1 MARPRKPSKILE
13 RSGAFRHNPQRRRRD
28 ARGVG
33 TLPPEAPMHLELTRH
48 EALAWKE
55 LAAVIPPGVV
65 TNSECFLV
73 EMAAR
78 TIGRVRKTGECSPA
92 LLGQLRL
99 YLGSL
104 GLTPSDRARLATP
117 EEESDD
123 DGFGEF
129 SRPSEPRPS
138 GAKLLLG
145 SLGLTPSDRARP
157 SEHRPVGAKRKR
169 KAKALKFP
177 DPESR

>member
-1 MARPRKPSKILE
+1 
-13 RSGAFRHNPQRRRRD
+13 
-28 ARGVG
+28 
-33 TLPPEAPMHLELTRH
+33 MHLELARQ

-55 LAAVIPPGVV
+55 IAAVIPPGVA
-65 TNSECFLV
+65 TDSERFTV
-73 EMAAR
+73 ELAAR
-78 TIGRVRKTGECSPA
+78 LLGRLRKTGDYAPA
-92 LLGQLRL
+92 AIGQLRL
-99 YLGSL
+99 LLGSL

-117 EEESDD
+117 EEESGD
-123 DGFGEF
+123 DGFEEF

-169 KAKALKFP
+169 RAKALKFP

>member
-55 LAAVIPPGVV
+55 LVAVIPPGVV
-65 TNSECFLV
+65 TDSERFVV

-78 TIGRVRKTGECSPA
+78 IVGRVRKTGEYSPA

-104 GLTPSDRARLATP
+104 GLTPSDRARLAVP
-117 EEESDD
+117 EEDPGA
-123 DGFGEF
+123 DGFEEF
-129 SRPSEPRPS
+129 SRPIEPMPS
-138 GAKLLLG
+138 GG
-145 SLGLTPSDRARP
+145 
-157 SEHRPVGAKRKR
+157 KRKR
-169 KAKALKFP
+169 RAKALKFP